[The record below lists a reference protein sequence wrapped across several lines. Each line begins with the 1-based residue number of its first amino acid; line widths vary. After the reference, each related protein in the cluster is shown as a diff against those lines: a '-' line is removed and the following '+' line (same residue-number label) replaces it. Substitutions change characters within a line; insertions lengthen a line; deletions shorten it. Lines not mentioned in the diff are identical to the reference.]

1 MKVGV
6 IGAGLWGQNIV
17 RTLNALGALEAIAET
32 SPERRALMTQAYPDL
47 PLYEDY
53 PSLLASDVPA
63 VAIAVPAH
71 LHYGIARDALLAGK
85 DVFVEK
91 PITLTSEE
99 ASELVHWA
107 QVRERIL
114 MTGHLLLYQ
123 PAVRWMKEALQTGL
137 IGELQGLHQERLNF
151 GRARSVENALWN
163 LGVHDV
169 AVALY
174 LVGEQ
179 PSKVWATGQA
189 IAQPRVEDDVYLHMQ
204 FPNGVQAHLHT
215 SWLWHEKRRQLTLI
229 GADGMLTYDE
239 LQQSVTLHR
248 KRILF
253 SEGNLRHEDD
263 DSDVIFRGAAE
274 PLKLEM
280 EHFLQC
286 LSERS
291 QPLSDGASAVAV
303 IRVLEQ
309 ASQGGEGG

>member
-17 RTLNALGALEAIAET
+17 RTLNALGALEAIAEV
-32 SPERRALMTQAYPDL
+32 SPERRSQLTQTYPDL
-47 PLYEDY
+47 LIYEDY
-53 PSLLASDVPA
+53 PPLLTTQVPA

-91 PITLTSEE
+91 PLTLRSEE
-99 ASELVHWA
+99 SAELVKLA
-107 QVRERIL
+107 EERGLIL

-123 PAVRWMKEALQTGL
+123 PAVQWMKEALQTGL

-174 LVGEQ
+174 LVGES
-179 PSKVWATGQA
+179 PEKVWATGQA
-189 IAQPRVEDDVYLHMQ
+189 IAQPDVEDDVYLHMQ
-204 FPNGVQAHLHT
+204 FRSGVQAHLHT

-229 GADGMLTYDE
+229 GTDGMLTYDE

-253 SEGNLRHEDD
+253 SEGDLRHEDD

-286 LSERS
+286 VKTRS
-291 QPLSDGASAVAV
+291 QPLSNGSSAVAV

-309 ASQGGEGG
+309 ASQGGLGT